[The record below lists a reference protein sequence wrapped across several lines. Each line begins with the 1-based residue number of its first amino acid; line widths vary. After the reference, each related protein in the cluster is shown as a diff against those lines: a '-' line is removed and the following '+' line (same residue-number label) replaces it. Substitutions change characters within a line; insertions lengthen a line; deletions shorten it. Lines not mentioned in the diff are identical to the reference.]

1 MSNELRNFLALS
13 YDELE
18 QLNLKAKEQ
27 RQKRVAV
34 HKIQEERIKY
44 LTDEKRIK
52 AVTVLFSDLEG
63 RLHMLDYD
71 KKFLVK
77 SWDNLTFDGSSIR
90 GFTAQRESDLRL
102 AMDWA
107 SFYWAPADV
116 FGSGKV
122 LVFGEVIDK
131 DGSPYS
137 ADIRGR
143 LKGFAGEMYKNE
155 EYTLNAANEIEGFL
169 FQGSD
174 AERRYNE
181 TGKFEYVNTGGYYHS
196 LPGDPLRTFID
207 TTAEVQR
214 AMGFQNEKDHP
225 EVAPS
230 QFEINYGYGEVVQA
244 ADQIQLYKLICR
256 QVATRMGL
264 TACFLPKPVVGVNGN
279 GMHTNVSISKGGKNI
294 YWDPKGEEKLSKF
307 GWAFVDRI
315 LTHGNDICLLLNASV
330 NAYRRLDPH
339 FEAPNQLKASPVDRG
354 SMIRIPIGNERSMRV
369 EVRSVA
375 PDANPYL
382 VMYSIFRTG
391 IEGETAKIK
400 NLRQAERYLPDNVY
414 LALDNFRKADWTTK
428 LLGEDVKARYGALKQ
443 AAADRCARHSARL
456 SKCRKCSTTTRS
468 TINSCGICFRQIPQG
483 SGEWGGSPVTKSTRF
498 SLVHSS
504 HSRRRAH
511 ALNRSGRLRH
521 SWPLLRPMPR
531 RFLPYWLRPSM
542 LLRCAQ
548 RCNRRTSPSPQ
559 QRARSTAASSHRAFR
574 SWSWR
579 RSAFGSHG
587 PYPG

>member
-1 MSNELRNFLALS
+1 MSTELRNFLALP

-18 QLNLKAKEQ
+18 ELNLKAKKQ
-27 RQKRVAV
+27 RQDRVAP
-34 HKIQEERIKY
+34 HKVQEDRIKY

-71 KKFLVK
+71 KKFLIK

-131 DGSPYS
+131 DGTPYS

-143 LKGFAGEMYKNE
+143 LKSFAGEMYKNE

-181 TGKFEYVNTGGYYHS
+181 TGKFDYVNTGGYYHS

-264 TACFLPKPVVGVNGN
+264 TASFLPKPVVGVNGN

-414 LALDNFRKADWTTK
+414 LALDNFRKSEWTTK
-428 LLGEDVKARYGALKQ
+428 LLGEDVKARYADLKQ
-443 AAADRCARHSARL
+443 AAADRCARQLGTFVKVPEVQYHHEVY
-456 SKCRKCSTTTRS
+456 
-468 TINSCGICFRQIPQG
+468 NQ
-483 SGEWGGSPVTKSTRF
+483 
-498 SLVHSS
+498 
-504 HSRRRAH
+504 
-511 ALNRSGRLRH
+511 
-521 SWPLLRPMPR
+521 
-531 RFLPYWLRPSM
+531 FLWNL
-542 LLRCAQ
+542 
-548 RCNRRTSPSPQ
+548 
-559 QRARSTAASSHRAFR
+559 F
-574 SWSWR
+574 
-579 RSAFGSHG
+579 
-587 PYPG
+587 